1 MMTKPSLAEA
11 YDHCLQL
18 ARSHYENFPVA
29 SLLLPKRLRQPVC
42 VIYAFARTADDF
54 ADEGSDEQ
62 AIRLSQLNAFS
73 EALADIADDNY
84 NGVDPIFIA
93 LTDVIRQHHLPLSLF
108 EDLLTAFKQD
118 VVKSRYAN
126 FTEVLDYC
134 RYSANPV
141 GRLLLHLDRQDSD
154 EQLQQSDAICSALQL
169 INFYQD
175 IEQDYVEQDRVYIP
189 LDKLD
194 AKGLSEADLVQAD
207 TDRIAPLIRDL
218 YRLTT
223 TMMREGY
230 PLGLSLKGRMGWE
243 VRAMTLGGIQT
254 LGLLAEQKDRE
265 LLTRPR
271 LSRKMVLGI
280 LLKSIS
286 KRLYRKECERLLMLS
301 AP

>member
-1 MMTKPSLAEA
+1 MMTKPSLAAA
-11 YDHCLQL
+11 YDYCLQL

-29 SLLLPKRLRQPVC
+29 SLLLPKRLRQPIC

-54 ADEGSDEQ
+54 ADEGDTDE
-62 AIRLSQLNAFS
+62 ISRLSQLNTYSA
-73 EALADIADDNY
+73 ALARITENNYHGDNL
-84 NGVDPIFIA
+84 IFIA
-93 LTDVIRQHHLPLSLF
+93 LADVIEQHQLPLSLF

-141 GRLLLHLDRQDSD
+141 GRLLLHLDKQDSNA
-154 EQLQQSDAICSALQL
+154 QLQQSDAICSALQL

-189 LDKLD
+189 LDELH
-194 AKGLSEADLVQAD
+194 ASGLSEADLVQPD
-207 TDRIAPLIRDL
+207 TVRIAPLIRDL
-218 YRLTT
+218 YRRTSA
-223 TMMREGY
+223 MMQEGF
-230 PLGLSLKGRMGWE
+230 PLGLTLTGRMGWE

-254 LGLLAEQKDRE
+254 LALLAQQKDRE

-280 LLKSIS
+280 VLKSLS
-286 KRLYRKECERLLMLS
+286 KRIYKSECERLLKLS
-301 AP
+301 AR

>member
-1 MMTKPSLAEA
+1 MTKPSLAEA

-84 NGVDPIFIA
+84 NGIDPIFIA

-194 AKGLSEADLVQAD
+194 AKGLNEADLVQAD

-254 LGLLAEQKDRE
+254 LALLAEQKDRE

-301 AP
+301 AL